1 MADERSWEA
10 PAEMRAEVE
19 TRSVPSGSWR
29 VASAGMG
36 ELLRMRPLVAGSHA
50 GDHEKSRVT
59 SSRGMKSEFGSA
71 SKVMPSVAV
80 TLAASGRAPEKKR
93 QQQSRRNRGDM
104 LGRKLR
110 LGVSAKAKPDRNEG
124 WGLGNYPTGERCG

>member
-1 MADERSWEA
+1 LADERSWEA
-10 PAEMRAEVE
+10 PAAMRAEVE

-29 VASAGMG
+29 VAAAGMG

-59 SSRGMKSEFGSA
+59 SSRGMKSEFGTA

-80 TLAASGRAPEKKR
+80 TLAVSGRAPEKKR
-93 QQQSRRNRGDM
+93 QQQSRRSRGDIVGKM
-104 LGRKLR
+104 VRE
-110 LGVSAKAKPDRNEG
+110 GVSAKAKPDGYEG
-124 WGLGNYPTGERCG
+124 WGW